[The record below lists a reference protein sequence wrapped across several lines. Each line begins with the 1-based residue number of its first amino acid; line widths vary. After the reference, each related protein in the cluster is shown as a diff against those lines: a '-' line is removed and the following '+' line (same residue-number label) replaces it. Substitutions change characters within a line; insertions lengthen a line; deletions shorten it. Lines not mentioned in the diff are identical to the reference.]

1 MSLRARYGGQLLP
14 EGVALKK
21 IYDVTKEGD
30 NVNYDYVTLAPSS
43 MYLVIRNA
51 WTISTGRVYGHG
63 AYFVSTPDLPDFGK
77 VAASQ
82 AGFGGVG
89 TAGITISFPA
99 TTKIQWRC
107 GGAAY
112 RVRLRVYKIV

>member
-1 MSLRARYGGQLLP
+1 MQIAKFGSDNVPSGF
-14 EGVALKK
+14 ALEKV
-21 IYDVTKEGD
+21 YDVTKEGD

-43 MYLVIRNA
+43 MYLVVRNA

-63 AYFVSTPDLPDFGK
+63 AYFVSTPDGASFGT